1 MRHETFATPGPV
13 EIELRVPAGRLE
25 LETAETDE
33 THVELAPFGG
43 DDDSIATVESA
54 RIELRERASGAQQVI
69 IAVEN
74 SGRGLGLSLSR
85 GLQSGLRHFQ
95 FGILRS
101 GEVLA
106 RVRCPHGTSVD
117 AEGGSTEIE
126 ARGRYGSV
134 SVSTRSGDVDL
145 AEIERDAS
153 VHSVSGDVA
162 VGIVAGKTRVET
174 ASGDVAVSGV
184 GTRGEINSASGDV
197 LVDHARGPM
206 TVNTAS
212 GDVVVRR
219 ADSSVAVNTASGDQR
234 VDGLAEGE
242 VTLRSA
248 SGDIRVSVRRG
259 TKLWLDAH
267 SRSGETTSD
276 LEVGTERPGDGAPS
290 LELRATSLSGDIHIE
305 RVPA

>member
-13 EIELRVPAGRLE
+13 EIEVRVPAGRVE
-25 LETAETDE
+25 LETAETAE
-33 THVELAPFGG
+33 TRVELAPFGD
-43 DDDSIATVESA
+43 DDDSLAAVQSA
-54 RIELRERASGAQQVI
+54 RIELRERATGGQQVLV
-69 IAVEN
+69 AVEN
-74 SGRGLGLSLSR
+74 AGRALDLSLSR
-85 GLQSGLRHFQ
+85 GLPSGLRHFQ
-95 FGILRS
+95 FGILRR

-126 ARGRYGSV
+126 ARGRFGSV
-134 SVSTRSGDVDL
+134 TVSTRSGDVDL

-153 VHSVSGDVA
+153 VHSVSGDVR

-174 ASGDVAVSGV
+174 ASGDVAVRGV

-197 LVDHARGPM
+197 LVDHAPGPI
-206 TVNTAS
+206 TVNSAS

-234 VDGLAEGE
+234 IDGLAEGE
-242 VTLRSA
+242 VSLRSA
-248 SGDIRVSVRRG
+248 SGDIRVSVRPG

-267 SRSGETTSD
+267 SRTGETTSD
-276 LEVGTERPGDGAPS
+276 MEVGSEPPGDRAPS